1 MFAVCVP
8 APVTRLPG
16 SASGTCFAG
25 SHSPWSPPFAPQ
37 APLQLPPP
45 QTAPQSGPLCSPAS
59 QLLWRSPTSHA
70 RTSSATAPHLPD
82 ADQVDTWPVVRRRIS
97 QVPTRSFCA
106 CCGPRPRRDDNGW
119 HSGIGH
125 VAFDHEDSLRSR
137 DFIISWLNPTPHA
150 RAVYALCS
158 ALPPPHA
165 TLASRRPAM
174 ALPASDLHRLI
185 APALP
190 GAFLHSITSSARAS
204 SVGGTSRPSTQP

>member
-25 SHSPWSPPFAPQ
+25 SHSPWSPPFAPP

-97 QVPTRSFCA
+97 QVPTRSFA
-106 CCGPRPRRDDNGW
+106 RD
-119 HSGIGH
+119 
-125 VAFDHEDSLRSR
+125 VALDPGGTTMHRIAALHMLRSTMQTV
-137 DFIISWLNPTPHA
+137 S
-150 RAVYALCS
+150 
-158 ALPPPHA
+158 
-165 TLASRRPAM
+165 
-174 ALPASDLHRLI
+174 
-185 APALP
+185 APAISSFRGSLP
-190 GAFLHSITSSARAS
+190 H
-204 SVGGTSRPSTQP
+204 PTQQLCT